1 MGSAYSGPPTSG
13 ISILKPKRNSQYHN
27 NTHQA
32 YNTPGS
38 MLVISLS
45 INILQM
51 LIGIYCMCES
61 LLDVEVNAVDKGALV
76 DD

>member
-1 MGSAYSGPPTSG
+1 
-13 ISILKPKRNSQYHN
+13 
-27 NTHQA
+27 
-32 YNTPGS
+32 